1 MWVHTACLINLG
13 YCHFVYN
20 APFLYAGITQW
31 LERQF
36 SKLKVVGSSPI
47 TRSTWKRT
55 ASFSFTMHSKQG
67 VVGSSPTRSTYLWL
81 AVTFS
86 IGTAISH
93 RRLHNGTAFIGR

>member
-1 MWVHTACLINLG
+1 MWVHTACLSYLG

-55 ASFSFTMHSKQG
+55 ASFF
-67 VVGSSPTRSTYLWL
+67 V
-81 AVTFS
+81 
-86 IGTAISH
+86 
-93 RRLHNGTAFIGR
+93 